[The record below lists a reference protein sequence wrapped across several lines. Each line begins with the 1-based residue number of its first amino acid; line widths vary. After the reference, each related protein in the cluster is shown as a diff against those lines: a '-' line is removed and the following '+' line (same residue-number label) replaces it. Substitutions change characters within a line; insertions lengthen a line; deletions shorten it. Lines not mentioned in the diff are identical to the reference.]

1 MTRTASRTRGPTPV
15 PQVQIRQ
22 VTGDTDLER
31 ASFTVED
38 IAYKV
43 AFTRKNE
50 FLFYVLPRQSRRVVY
65 DRDELA
71 DWDYFA
77 DIPERVGLRSEFV
90 TTTRPVA
97 VFRNVLT
104 IMGHMLK
111 KRRPHY
117 FTFSANE
124 VEKVDLYTL
133 VAHRIARTYGYT
145 LHVELNVFAF
155 YRHATTA

>member
-1 MTRTASRTRGPTPV
+1 V
-15 PQVQIRQ
+15 PEIQIRQ
-22 VTGDTDLER
+22 VTGDTELER

-38 IAYKV
+38 IAYEV

-50 FLFYVLPRQSRRVVY
+50 FLFYVLPRQSRRMVY
-65 DRDELA
+65 DRHELA
-71 DWDYFA
+71 DWDYFGE
-77 DIPERVGLRSEFV
+77 IPERVGLRSEFV

-104 IMGHMLK
+104 IVGHMLR

-124 VEKVDLYTL
+124 LEKMDLYTL
-133 VAHRIARTYGYT
+133 VAHRIAQMYGYAPY
-145 LHVELNVFAF
+145 VELNVFAF
-155 YRHATTA
+155 YRQAGTA